1 MSLVNTIVI
10 IIVGIIVA
18 LVLFV
23 PANNISAIPLI
34 CLWLL
39 SGPLIMGG
47 GWIEVLTMRCLN
59 ITKN

>member
-10 IIVGIIVA
+10 IVIVGIIVA
-18 LVLFV
+18 QVLSV

-47 GWIEVLTMRCLN
+47 GWI
-59 ITKN
+59 